1 MQSSAG
7 PEEPVS
13 VADLLGRHGQVLTER
28 GAPVPAPRRPPLSG
42 RMRRTLVAV
51 GSVLAAGSVLGGAV
65 AVTTT
70 GHDTPLGRTPGSLFD
85 QLDPGR
91 SGSGDDAGYPS
102 VTGAEPRAAVG
113 APAGRTGPT
122 PAAGTIPA
130 PRAATGPTAAP
141 SAAPTIVVPGTG
153 GGDTT
158 EDRSDSAPAARA
170 TAPSVRATVPTA
182 DAVSPAPDAAAQ
194 SRATTAPT
202 GSTGGGDPVT
212 GLVGGV
218 GKTVGGL
225 LGG

>member
-1 MQSSAG
+1 MRSSAG

-28 GAPVPAPRRPPLSG
+28 GAPLPVPAPRRPLSG

-70 GHDTPLGRTPGSLFD
+70 GHDTPLSRTPGGLFD

-91 SGSGDDAGYPS
+91 SGSGAAGDAS

-113 APAGRTGPT
+113 APAGRTGPV
-122 PAAGTIPA
+122 AATGAVPA
-130 PRAATGPTAAP
+130 PRAAPGPTAAP
-141 SAAPTIVVPGTG
+141 SAAPTIVVPRTG
-153 GGDTT
+153 GGATT
-158 EDRSDSAPAARA
+158 GDRSDGAPAARV
-170 TAPSVRATVPTA
+170 TAPSVRATVPTV
-182 DAVSPAPDAAAQ
+182 DAASPGPGAAAQ
-194 SRATTAPT
+194 TGATTAPT
-202 GSTGGGDPVT
+202 GSGGGGGPVT

-218 GKTVGGL
+218 GKTVSGL